1 MFIKHF
7 TNTSLTVF
15 PLCQGISIYP
25 TRTVECTLYC
35 IYDKFL
41 LDGWMVSMSFF
52 RFYITPFAHF
62 SLSQEMNGGGHKVSI
77 SHQSLHRASG
87 TSCPSPGK
95 WLPEVAEL
103 DSKKQWRLC
112 KGLFKF
118 LAFSCLSTVC
128 LLFWALG
135 LCKTALP
142 QTGEQM

>member
-7 TNTSLTVF
+7 TNTSLIVF

-41 LDGWMVSMSFF
+41 LDGWMISMSFF
-52 RFYITPFAHF
+52 RFYIMPFAHF
-62 SLSQEMNGGGHKVSI
+62 SLSRETNEGGHKVSI

-87 TSCPSPGK
+87 TSCPCPGK
-95 WLPEVAEL
+95 WLPAVAEL
-103 DSKKQWRLC
+103 HSKKQS

-118 LAFSCLSTVC
+118 LAFSCLSRVC

-142 QTGEQM
+142 QTVEQT